1 MARVV
6 LNGVHVDFPIY
17 GTQNRSLRNA
27 IYKRATGGVIK
38 RDGERSDRVVVKALS
53 GISMQLE
60 EGDRLGLVGHNGS
73 GKSTL
78 LKAIAGIYEPN
89 QGSLLVE
96 GRVTPLFDMMPG
108 LDVEDSGYENLF
120 TAGLLLGMSRDYI
133 ESKIPEIEEICEL
146 GEYLSL
152 PVRTYSAGM
161 MTRLG
166 YALVTSLDP
175 DILLMDEGFG
185 AADLRFAERSAERM
199 DEFIGRSRIMVL
211 ASHSDSMI
219 ASICNKAAWLQEG
232 VLVAIGPV
240 DEIFGKYHD
249 SVHAKAKRTDP
260 KIRKVDEMAT
270 LSTPAKPIYRE
281 ESIRNIGL
289 EDRRERTSGD
299 AIVTKLVATDPA
311 GSVRWEFQQDETVTF
326 HIEYEVIKPIP
337 SLVLLFRLNLA
348 EDPAASRPLQII
360 GEIKEVLSS
369 RPINKGAR
377 HAVKLTL
384 SSLGYLR
391 NRFSLYVC
399 LGPATG
405 NRFFDV
411 VDSNVALPE
420 LVIREEPA
428 KQPRTGVVALHYT
441 INTGGEEPEAALVSN
456 LAPNFRGRS

>member
-6 LNGVHVDFPIY
+6 LNDVHVDFPIY
-17 GTQNRSLRNA
+17 GTQNLSLRNA
-27 IYKRATGGVIK
+27 IYQRATGGVIK
-38 RDGERSDRVVVKALS
+38 RDGERSDRVVVKALN
-53 GISMQLE
+53 GISMHLE

-133 ESKIPEIEEICEL
+133 ESKIPEIEEFCEL

-211 ASHSDSMI
+211 ASHSDSMV
-219 ASICNKAAWLQEG
+219 ASICNKVAWLQEG
-232 VLVAIGPV
+232 MLVAIGPV

-249 SVHAKAKRTDP
+249 SVRAKAKRKKP
-260 KIRKVDEMAT
+260 EIKEVGEIAT
-270 LSTPAKPIYRE
+270 LSEPVKPVYRE
-281 ESIRNIGL
+281 ASIRNIGL
-289 EDRRERTSGD
+289 ADRRERTSGD
-299 AIVTKLVATDPA
+299 AVLTKLVATDPA
-311 GSVRWEFQQDETVTF
+311 GSVRWEFQQNETVTF
-326 HIEYEVIKPIP
+326 HIEYEVIKSIP
-337 SLVLLFRLNLA
+337 NLLLLFRLNLA
-348 EDPAASRPLQII
+348 EDPAAGRPLQVI
-360 GEIKEVLSS
+360 GEIKEVLSG
-369 RPINKGAR
+369 RPINKGTR

-399 LGPATG
+399 LGPTTG
-405 NRFFDV
+405 NKFFDV

-428 KQPRTGVVALHYT
+428 KQPRTGVVALDYT
-441 INTGGEEPEAALVSN
+441 IDTAGEEPEAVLVSN
-456 LAPNFRGRS
+456 LAPNFRERS